1 MVHLRTR
8 VEDRSAP
15 ANALEQDVS
24 GKRESVGRLVGKG
37 AAWSTLDVVVARFG
51 NFAQGVVVARIVAP
65 RDFGVFAIALVVH
78 TVVINVSEL
87 GVSAALIRDRPERL
101 SSSAPTVATISLV
114 TGSVLGAT
122 VAALS
127 SVLATGLGSANAAAP
142 IAVMA
147 INLPLAGLTA
157 VPYALLRREFRMRR
171 IFVADTANM
180 LTSGVVVVLLALAGW
195 GALALAWSWVA
206 GQLVTTVLLLSY
218 RPARFW
224 PGWNQVQ
231 ARRLLAFGLPLAG
244 ANLLAFLVLNVD
256 YIVVGRTLGAVELGY
271 YMLAFNISGWPI
283 NVFGAVI
290 RSVSLP
296 GFSRLRLDGESMP
309 EHFVRALRL
318 VAGVTLPICFIIGA
332 LASPAVVAIYG
343 PRWSPASSALVGLS
357 ILGAG
362 RILLEL
368 SGDFLVSIGRT
379 RAVFVA
385 QVPWLI
391 ALTTILVLV
400 APTYGIRGVGAA
412 QAFVVVAIMGPV
424 YGFLLRRAG
433 VSMMGALRALAPA
446 VAWALLAALIAR
458 VVSSAIGDAFL
469 ACLVGGSAGLV
480 VAAVP
485 FAPTI
490 VRAASSRVAA
500 RRGRSAVPS
509 ASVETADT
517 IAQA

>member
-1 MVHLRTR
+1 MSGNRQSLR
-8 VEDRSAP
+8 
-15 ANALEQDVS
+15 
-24 GKRESVGRLVGKG
+24 RLVSKG
-37 AAWSTLDVVVARFG
+37 AAWSTLDVLVGRFG

-65 RDFGVFAIALVVH
+65 KDFGVFAIALVVH

-87 GVSAALIRDRPERL
+87 GVSAALIRDDAEQV

-114 TGSVLGAT
+114 TGSVLGAA

-127 SVLATGLGSANAAAP
+127 SLLATALGSANAAAP
-142 IAVMA
+142 ISVMA

-157 VPYALLRREFRMRR
+157 VPYALLRREFRMQR

-180 LTSGVVVVLLALAGW
+180 LTSGIVVVLLALAGW

-206 GQLVTTVLLLSY
+206 GQLVTTILLLSY

-224 PGWNQVQ
+224 PGWNRVQ

-256 YIVVGRTLGAVELGY
+256 YIVIGRTLGAIELGY

-296 GFSRLRLDGESMP
+296 GFSRLRLEGESLP
-309 EHFVRALRL
+309 DHFVGALRV
-318 VAGVTLPICFIIGA
+318 VAGVTVPICFIIGA
-332 LASPAVVAIYG
+332 LAGPAVSAIYG
-343 PRWSPASSALVGLS
+343 TRWSPAASALVGLS

-368 SGDFLVSIGRT
+368 SGDFLVSMGRT
-379 RAVFVA
+379 RAVFAA

-391 ALTTILVLV
+391 ALTTALILVV
-400 APTYGIRGVGAA
+400 PTYGIRGAGAA

-424 YGFLLRRAG
+424 YGFMLHRAG
-433 VSMMGALRALAPA
+433 VSISRSIRALAPA
-446 VAWALLAALIAR
+446 VAWALLAALTAR
-458 VVSSAIGDAFL
+458 LVSSAISDPL
-469 ACLVGGSAGLV
+469 QACLLGASAGLI
-480 VAAVP
+480 VAAIP
-485 FAPTI
+485 FAPRI
-490 VRAASSRVAA
+490 ARAAAWRLAA
-500 RRGRSAVPS
+500 RRARSVAAASAVDR
-509 ASVETADT
+509 ADT
-517 IAQA
+517 VAQV